1 MKNYGK
7 TINKLLLGV
16 AVCAAFCAAPTSA
29 MERVPQPPSNTASPT
44 GFQRLATTVQGGV
57 RWVAHPQGRT
67 AVPLNPGRVI
77 VFDLST
83 LDNLAAL
90 GVEAVIG
97 VPQVTFPAKLS
108 QFSDKRYAPV
118 GSLFE
123 PDYEAVNAL
132 KPDLI
137 IVGGRSSAK
146 YAQLAAIAPTIDVP
160 TTPDQPIEGAISNVE
175 QLGMIF
181 GKEERARQL
190 ATGLRDA
197 VQQLKVKT
205 ASRGKGLIVMVAGGK
220 LGAYGPGSRFGVI
233 HSGFGVPVA
242 VEGLSTSLHGEAVGF
257 EFILKTNPDWLF
269 VIDRDA
275 AIGRTGAARQVLDN
289 PLVRST
295 RAWRSG
301 QVVYLDPV
309 NWYLIGDGIQALT
322 QMTAQISAA
331 YDQAK

>member
-1 MKNYGK
+1 MTPHRKM
-7 TINKLLLGV
+7 TCTLRTAMMAL
-16 AVCAAFCAAPTSA
+16 AVLMASGANAQDRLSSSQQTATYATS
-29 MERVPQPPSNTASPT
+29 RSLSS
-44 GFQRLATTVQGGV
+44 TVQGGT
-57 RWVAHPQGRT
+57 RWVTHPQGRT
-67 AVPLNPGRVI
+67 AIPLNPRRVI

-90 GVEAVIG
+90 EVEAVIG
-97 VPQVTFPAKLS
+97 VPQVTMPAQLR
-108 QFSDKRYAPV
+108 QYNDKRYAHV

-146 YAQLAAIAPTIDVP
+146 FPQLAAIAPTIDVP
-160 TTPDQPIEGAISNVE
+160 TTPNQPIEGAIANVE
-175 QLGMIF
+175 QLGVIF

-190 ATGLRDA
+190 AVGLRNA
-197 VQQLKVKT
+197 VQQLKAKT

-275 AIGRTGAARQVLDN
+275 AIGRDGAARQVLDN
-289 PLVRST
+289 PLVRGT
-295 RAWRSG
+295 RAWKSG

-322 QMTAQISAA
+322 QMTAQVSAA
-331 YDQAK
+331 YDHAK